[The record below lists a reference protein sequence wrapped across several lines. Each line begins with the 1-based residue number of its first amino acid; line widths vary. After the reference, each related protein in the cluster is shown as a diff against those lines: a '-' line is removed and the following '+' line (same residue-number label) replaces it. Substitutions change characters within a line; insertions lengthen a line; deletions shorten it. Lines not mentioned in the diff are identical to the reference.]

1 MRALPFAIALTALSA
16 TVGWAQDAPTQ
27 DAQAGAVKKTD
38 QGVCMEPGHPAY
50 TTATVTASYPSMRAC
65 FLEGGRRDTLT
76 NTPPPGPAAP
86 LGTVASTDAAA
97 VPPQADPDAP
107 NTTGPKDA
115 VPADPTQPAQLGA
128 PPGAPPSNAADALEE
143 GVASTQQRRRAQPGA
158 PKGITLLAQ
167 PSYSETPGL
176 FRPPGDY
183 FGRGPENF
191 WP

>member
-16 TVGWAQDAPTQ
+16 TFGWAQDAATQ
-27 DAQAGAVKKTD
+27 DAQTGAVKKTD

-50 TTATVTASYPSMRAC
+50 TTATVVASYPSMRTC

-76 NTPPPGPAAP
+76 NTTSP
-86 LGTVASTDAAA
+86 S
-97 VPPQADPDAP
+97 
-107 NTTGPKDA
+107 
-115 VPADPTQPAQLGA
+115 PADPMGPTASTGATPTPNQTTPEATNTPPPDVGPAVDPVQLA
-128 PPGAPPSNAADALEE
+128 PPPSAADVLEE
-143 GVASTQQRRRAQPGA
+143 GAASSQQRRRAQPGA
-158 PKGITLLAQ
+158 PKGITLPAQ

>member
-16 TVGWAQDAPTQ
+16 TLGWAQDAPTQ
-27 DAQAGAVKKTD
+27 DPQAGAVKKTD
-38 QGVCMEPGHPAY
+38 QGVCMEPGHPEY
-50 TTATVTASYPSMRAC
+50 TTATVTTSYPSMRAC

-76 NTPPPGPAAP
+76 NRPTPGPAAP
-86 LGTVASTDAAA
+86 LGPTASTDAASA
-97 VPPQADPDAP
+97 PTQVNPDAP
-107 NTTGPKDA
+107 NTTAPTTGAPI
-115 VPADPTQPAQLGA
+115 DPMQAAPLGA
-128 PPGAPPSNAADALEE
+128 PPPNAADVVEE

-167 PSYSETPGL
+167 PSYSKTPGL